1 MIYDSKNMGGT
12 NEEHSMTNPRSNSKK
27 SKEFGGTDM
36 TRRMVCG
43 GLAGM
48 VAKTVTAPFE
58 RIKILSQTG
67 EHGLAQNSASVGG
80 LYNNI
85 IRNEGVLGLWAGN
98 GANLLRIFPAKGVV
112 FACNDFYERELYW
125 LIAPQGA
132 DLHPRNYPAWV
143 PFFGGALA
151 GMTATAVTYPLDLA
165 RGRISGKLKY
175 ITTHPAVAVTTGAP
189 SVVTPPP
196 QNAYNGI
203 INTLLVTTR
212 EEGYR
217 GLYRGVTPT
226 LLGSIPYIGI
236 QFGTVGV
243 LEKMYP
249 HKEEYNVDGTL
260 KKPPIW
266 RKLCFGGIGGITAGL
281 ISYPNDTVRR
291 LLQLQGS
298 RGTTELFTGYWDCVR
313 KTYNSYGIGRFY
325 RGIGINLIR
334 MAPNTAVQFGTYDLL
349 TRLTANIL

>member
-1 MIYDSKNMGGT
+1 
-12 NEEHSMTNPRSNSKK
+12 
-27 SKEFGGTDM
+27 M

-67 EHGLAQNSASVGG
+67 EHGLAQNSASVVG

-125 LIAPQGA
+125 LVAPPGA
-132 DLHPRNYPAWV
+132 DLNPKNYPGWV
-143 PFFGGALA
+143 PFLGGALA

-175 ITTHPAVAVTTGAP
+175 ITATNPAVAVS
-189 SVVTPPP
+189 SVTASSIAAPPP
-196 QNAYNGI
+196 QNAYSGI
-203 INTLLVTTR
+203 INTILVTAR

-217 GLYRGVTPT
+217 GLYKGVTPT
-226 LLGSIPYIGI
+226 LFGAMPYIGI

-243 LEKMYP
+243 MEKMFP

-266 RKLCFGGIGGITAGL
+266 RKLCFGGMGGIMAGL

-291 LLQLQGS
+291 MLQLQGS
-298 RGTTELFTGYWDCVR
+298 RGTTESFSGYWDCVR
-313 KTYNSYGIGRFY
+313 KTYKSYGIGRFY

-334 MAPNTAVQFGTYDLL
+334 MAPNTAVQFGTYEML
-349 TRLTANIL
+349 TRITASIL